1 MTLEIDT
8 FAVGEFQTN
17 TYVVRSGGECWVI
30 DPGMSP
36 GPVVAFLE
44 ARGLAPSRI
53 LLTHGHCDHIA
64 GIGDVRAVA
73 PAAMICAPAA
83 DAEMLTSA
91 ALNLSGPFG
100 MPMTAPPADELLEAG
115 QELSL
120 GESLWQVLDTSGH
133 TVGGVS
139 FYCQGEAVVFTGDS
153 LFAQGVGRTDIPG
166 GDWPRL
172 LENILARLLTLPGET
187 RVCPGHGPET
197 TIGTEKLYNPFIQ
210 SR

>member
-8 FAVGEFQTN
+8 FAVGPFQTN

-30 DPGMSP
+30 DPGM
-36 GPVVAFLE
+36 GAGLVATFLRE
-44 ARGLAPSRI
+44 RGLAPSRI

-64 GIGDVRAVA
+64 GVEDVKAIAPEGRICVA
-73 PAAMICAPAA
+73 AA

-91 ALNLSGPFG
+91 ALTLSEPFG
-100 MPMTAPPADELLEAG
+100 LPLPDELLEAG

-120 GESLWQVLDTSGH
+120 GESAWRILDTSGH
-133 TVGGVS
+133 TVGGLS
-139 FYCQGEAVVFTGDS
+139 FYCQAEAAVFTGDS

-172 LENILARLLTLPGET
+172 LENIRNRLLSLPSET
-187 RVCPGHGPET
+187 QVYPGHGPAT
-197 TIGTEKLYNPFIQ
+197 SIGVEKLHNPFIQ
-210 SR
+210 